1 MINLYSFNINVQI
14 SDIELKNII
23 DNINKSRSIP
33 PTKVIHVNESST
45 NSSSKEILYTVP
57 EIAKILKVDQHKVYE
72 LIEKKVLISLKL
84 GILKVTRAE
93 LLRFLNEYT
102 GKDLSD
108 LDNIKDL

>member
-1 MINLYSFNINVQI
+1 MYSFNINVQI

-23 DNINKSRSIP
+23 DTINKSLNLR

-45 NSSSKEILYTVP
+45 NSASKEILYTVP

-72 LIEKKVLISLKL
+72 LIEKKILIALKL
-84 GILKVTRAE
+84 GRLKVTRAE